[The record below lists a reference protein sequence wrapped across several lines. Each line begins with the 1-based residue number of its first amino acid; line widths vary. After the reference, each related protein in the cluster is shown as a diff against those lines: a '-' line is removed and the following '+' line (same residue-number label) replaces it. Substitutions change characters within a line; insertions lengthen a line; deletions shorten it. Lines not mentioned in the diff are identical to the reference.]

1 MANMWIHTMN
11 LNSRK
16 HGSKCLNGMISEFY
30 ESDLTKCKRGEISMK
45 HKGKDQIPVEKRGF
59 LGAKKNIMEARTMEV
74 DDRTYQKMK
83 KEKSNRP
90 YSIEEMMLYDV
101 FFFDD

>member
-1 MANMWIHTMN
+1 MN

-59 LGAKKNIMEARTMEV
+59 LGAKKNIMDLVSR
-74 DDRTYQKMK
+74 
-83 KEKSNRP
+83 
-90 YSIEEMMLYDV
+90 
-101 FFFDD
+101 FFRKFNFNHRILGS